1 MKITWNTKEI
11 HRTMVLLAIL
21 PAIIFS
27 ITGCS
32 TTSRTLADISNTA
45 QDHYVCTYDGVRH
58 DFIVELPE
66 NPEGSPLVIMLPGA
80 GGTAESFRLDTG
92 FHEKA
97 CQRGYTVVYVT
108 GAPDPGDSISSVVW
122 NYDDGRSG
130 NDDIGFLKALAE
142 FIQEN
147 FHTDPEKCFAAG
159 FSNGAFMCHRLA
171 LEASDTFRAVIAVAG
186 TVSETTWENRPASS
200 TAGLLQIAGEK
211 DDVIPKLIDGSAK
224 YSDFPSIEEV
234 ISYYSSV
241 NGLGNMEVCGIGK
254 GSTLTE
260 YTGDDSSGQVWFL
273 YVRDGRHS
281 WSAESVTGIDTNSL
295 IIDFLDSCQ
304 PIE

>member
-1 MKITWNTKEI
+1 MERTWKTKEI
-11 HRTMVLLAIL
+11 TGILVLLAIL
-21 PAIIFS
+21 PAVVLSF
-27 ITGCS
+27 TGCAS
-32 TTSRTLADISNTA
+32 TNRNLEDISTNA
-45 QDHYVCTYDGVRH
+45 PNHYVCTYDGVRH

-130 NDDIGFLKALAE
+130 NDDIGFLKALAA

-171 LEASDTFRAVIAVAG
+171 LDASDTFRASLSFDSILLLSG
-186 TVSETTWENRPASS
+186 KF
-200 TAGLLQIAGEK
+200 GL
-211 DDVIPKLIDGSAK
+211 
-224 YSDFPSIEEV
+224 
-234 ISYYSSV
+234 
-241 NGLGNMEVCGIGK
+241 
-254 GSTLTE
+254 
-260 YTGDDSSGQVWFL
+260 
-273 YVRDGRHS
+273 
-281 WSAESVTGIDTNSL
+281 
-295 IIDFLDSCQ
+295 
-304 PIE
+304 